1 MNQFNLALRRFH
13 LAVNLESLHGNC
25 EQPGCYSTLLVCMD
39 SVLPAKGVNY
49 RLPKSGHSR
58 DVEDPSP
65 GKDCQVRLERVFW
78 LDETCEMILKSEGDF
93 KILANMILL
102 SVYVPRFKIMY
113 ED

>member
-58 DVEDPSP
+58 DVEDASP
-65 GKDCQVRLERVFW
+65 GKIAKSDLNVCFGLMKRV
-78 LDETCEMILKSEGDF
+78 K
-93 KILANMILL
+93 
-102 SVYVPRFKIMY
+102 
-113 ED
+113 